1 MIEYS
6 FDAQK
11 QIDYTIQW
19 IRKYF
24 VENGN
29 ENTKAIIGI
38 SGGKDSTIAAA
49 LLARALGKDK
59 VYGVLMP
66 QGYQEDIDDAYAVCD
81 ALGIDYTVINIGNI
95 CSSLYDAIDA
105 SYGKLDDSIE
115 DNPTVATNTP
125 SRVRMTI
132 LYAVAAL
139 VGGGRVCN
147 TGNLSEKWIGYTTKY
162 GDLAG
167 DFALLQD
174 LTVREVLEVGHH
186 LTEIPAYLIDKAP
199 ADGMTGK
206 TDEDNMGVTYN
217 QIDDYILLDIVP
229 DVNTWRNMIQRHERN
244 RHKSC
249 ISLPRPYAI
258 GRNNKKHGGVFE
270 DF

>member
-11 QIDYTIQW
+11 QVDYTIQW

-49 LLARALGKDK
+49 LLVRALGKDK

-66 QGYQEDIDDAYAVCD
+66 QGNQEDIDDAYAVCNL
-81 ALGIDYTVINIGNI
+81 LGIDYTVINIGSV
-95 CSSLYDAIDA
+95 CSSLYDTIDF
-105 SYGKLDDSIE
+105 SCGELEDSIKN
-115 DNPTVATNTP
+115 NPTVTTNTP
-125 SRVRMTI
+125 SRIRMSI
-132 LYAVAAL
+132 LYAVAA
-139 VGGGRVCN
+139 VVGGRVCN

-174 LTVREVLEVGHH
+174 LTVREVLEVGYY
-186 LTEIPAYLIDKAP
+186 LSEIPIGLIQKAP

-217 QIDDYILLDIVP
+217 QIDDFILLDIVP

-244 RHKSC
+244 KHKDC
-249 ISLPRPYAI
+249 INLPRPYAI
-258 GRNNKKHGGVFE
+258 GRKNKKHGGIFE